1 MLGVKH
7 LHAGDYRS
15 MPWRNG
21 KGTTTELAVGY
32 GPDGETAGRF
42 AWRLSLADVPDS
54 GPFSDFTGYD
64 RTIMMVQGDG
74 MTLDFGPN
82 GKAVVDR
89 PFEPVSFKGEWETHC
104 SLHGGPIRD
113 LNVMVARALVR
124 ADIGVQRLGAAP
136 PASQVMRPAA
146 GDVLLCHALAGSAR
160 VRVGD
165 GEVAFD
171 LEPGETL
178 RLDGGRAV
186 PVEIPVE
193 INGAGAVVLLVELT
207 FRLPRTAST

>member
-32 GPDGETAGRF
+32 GPGGETAGRF

-54 GPFSDFTGYD
+54 GPFSDFTGYN
-64 RTIMMVQGDG
+64 RTIMMVQWDG

-104 SLHGGPIRD
+104 SLHAGPIRD
-113 LNVMVARALVR
+113 LNVMVARDLAR

-165 GEVAFD
+165 GEAAFD

-186 PVEIPVE
+186 PVEI
-193 INGAGAVVLLVELT
+193 NGAGAVVLLVELT
-207 FRLPRTAST
+207 FRLSRTAPT